1 MTLLHVERLRVAYG
15 KAQVLNDVSFD
26 VPARGL
32 VGIIGRNGVGKT
44 TTLKAISGL
53 VAYECASATL
63 DGQPLPRDVTEIAR
77 RGVIHV
83 PEGRQLFS
91 SLTVE
96 ENLRVGALA
105 AGKPATTARLAET
118 RDALDGLGDLWKQQA
133 GSLSGGQQQLVAIAR
148 GLVAQPRLL
157 MVDELSL
164 GLSPVA
170 TQRLLSLIRELVD
183 QKDLAIL
190 MVDQNVALLREVC
203 DTLYL
208 LDEGRSSQVTVS
220 DQELERLYF

>member
-1 MTLLHVERLRVAYG
+1 MTLLHVEGLRVAYG
-15 KAQVLNDVSFD
+15 NAQVLSDVSFD
-26 VPARGL
+26 VAARGL
-32 VGIIGRNGVGKT
+32 VGIIGRNGAGKT
-44 TTLKAISGL
+44 TTLKAISGM
-53 VAYECASATL
+53 VAYECAAATL
-63 DGQPLPRDVTEIAR
+63 DGQPLPRHMTEVAR

-105 AGKPATTARLAET
+105 AGKRATAGRLAEI
-118 RDALDGLGDLWKQQA
+118 RNALNGLGELWKQQA

-148 GLVAQPRLL
+148 GLIAEPRLL

-170 TQRLLSLIRELVD
+170 TQSLLGLIRELVD
-183 QKDLAIL
+183 EKDVAIL
-190 MVDQNVALLREVC
+190 MVDQNVALLRNVC

-208 LDEGRSSQVTVS
+208 LDDGRSSRVTVS
-220 DQELERLYF
+220 DQEIEKLYF